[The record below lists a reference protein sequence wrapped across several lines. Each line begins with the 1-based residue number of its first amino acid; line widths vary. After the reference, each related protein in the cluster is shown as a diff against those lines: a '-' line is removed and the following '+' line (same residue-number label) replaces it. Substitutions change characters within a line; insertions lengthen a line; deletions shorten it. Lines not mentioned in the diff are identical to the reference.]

1 MLARPSIRILP
12 RTGCLCRIVVDG
24 GTGVGLSKRLSY
36 KITMSSRPLFLCV
49 LGLNFLGFFGLLQTS
64 AQAQAPAT
72 FEVGSITFSRPSDWS
87 WVTPSSSMRKAQLAI
102 PGINPSAAAEVTFF
116 HFGAGGGGDT
126 DSNVKRWLAQFKSA
140 PGAEKV
146 EEKKIGSRKVTVV
159 STEGVFSSGMP
170 GAPVSAQENYALLGA
185 IMEDAGGTVFIK
197 VTGPKA
203 TVQAAT
209 PKFFEFLA
217 AAKP

>member
-1 MLARPSIRILP
+1 MPRCPNGLHFWGTIYRGFAGLP
-12 RTGCLCRIVVDG
+12 
-24 GTGVGLSKRLSY
+24 
-36 KITMSSRPLFLCV
+36 PLRV
-49 LGLNFLGFFGLLQTS
+49 
-64 AQAQAPAT
+64 
-72 FEVGSITFSRPSDWS
+72 IY
-87 WVTPSSSMRKAQLAI
+87 
-102 PGINPSAAAEVTFF
+102 
-116 HFGAGGGGDT
+116 
-126 DSNVKRWLAQFKSA
+126 VKRWLAQFKSA

-170 GAPVSAQENYALLGA
+170 GAPASAQENYALLGA

>member
-1 MLARPSIRILP
+1 MSFRSLS
-12 RTGCLCRIVVDG
+12 LC
-24 GTGVGLSKRLSY
+24 
-36 KITMSSRPLFLCV
+36 F
-49 LGLNFLGFFGLLQTS
+49 LGLNVLSFFGFIQAR
-64 AQAQAPAT
+64 AQAQAPAN
-72 FEVGSITFSRPSDWS
+72 FEVGSITFSRPAEWA
-87 WVTPSSSMRKAQLAI
+87 WVTPSSSMRKAQLSI

-146 EEKKIGSRKVTVV
+146 EEKKIGNRKVTVV

-170 GAPVSAQENYALLGA
+170 GAAVSAQENYALLGA

-217 AAKP
+217 SAKP

>member
-1 MLARPSIRILP
+1 MSTPLRKQNTML
-12 RTGCLCRIVVDG
+12 
-24 GTGVGLSKRLSY
+24 
-36 KITMSSRPLFLCV
+36 SRSLFLCAIGFNV
-49 LGLNFLGFFGLLQTS
+49 LGFFGTIQAS
-64 AQAQAPAT
+64 AQAQSPAT
-72 FEVGSITFSRPSDWS
+72 FEVGSITFSRPSEWL
-87 WVTPSSSMRKAQLAI
+87 WVTPSSSMRKAQLSI
-102 PGINPSAAAEVTFF
+102 PGMNPSAAAEVTFF
-116 HFGAGGGGDT
+116 HFGASGGGDT
-126 DSNVKRWLAQFKSA
+126 DSNVKRWLGQFKSA

-170 GAPVSAQENYALLGA
+170 GAPASAQENYALLGA

-217 AAKP
+217 SAKP